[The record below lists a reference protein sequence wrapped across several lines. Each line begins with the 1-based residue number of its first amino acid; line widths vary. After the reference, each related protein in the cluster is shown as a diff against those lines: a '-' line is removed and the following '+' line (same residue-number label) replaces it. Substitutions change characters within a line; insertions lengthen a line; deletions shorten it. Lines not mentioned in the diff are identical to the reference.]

1 MLMKEKYKKSNDN
14 NEKTRKYR
22 FIDFHGGCQ
31 CHYKY
36 WVNTILTLALINS
49 QLRCLDNIMFRKA
62 TVDTWGGQEE
72 GGGAKQGK
80 RKSVSSVYIG

>member
-1 MLMKEKYKKSNDN
+1 MPMPLQ
-14 NEKTRKYR
+14 
-22 FIDFHGGCQ
+22 ILG
-31 CHYKY
+31 
-36 WVNTILTLALINS
+36 NTILTLALINS